1 MLALRKKS
9 EFPVWGDM
17 LGNVFSNDWLNF
29 PQNFKDQFGTF
40 PAANVKESE
49 NDFVIELAVP
59 GKNKEDFKIDL
70 DNHVLTISSEQKES
84 KEEKSENYTRRE
96 YSYQSFRRSFKLPET
111 ANEQE
116 TTANYTD
123 GILKIL
129 IPKKDNKKQ
138 NVKTISVS

>member
-17 LGNVFSNDWLNF
+17 LGNVFTNDWLNF

>member
-1 MLALRKKS
+1 
-9 EFPVWGDM
+9 
-17 LGNVFSNDWLNF
+17 
-29 PQNFKDQFGTF
+29 
-40 PAANVKESE
+40 
-49 NDFVIELAVP
+49 
-59 GKNKEDFKIDL
+59 
-70 DNHVLTISSEQKES
+70 
-84 KEEKSENYTRRE
+84 
-96 YSYQSFRRSFKLPET
+96 SYQSFRRSFKLPET